1 MRLPHEKRNAKWPQ
15 ISKKYIIFAL
25 LMANY
30 KIGVLFVLIC
40 FLLSFLFFKKC
51 SAVDLNQVL
60 GRQDVV

>member
-1 MRLPHEKRNAKWPQ
+1 MRLPHEKRNAKWSQ
-15 ISKKYIIFAL
+15 ISEKYIIFAL

-40 FLLSFLFFKKC
+40 FFVVFSFFKKC
-51 SAVDLNQVL
+51 SVVDLNQVL